1 MLRSRQLLS
10 HASEEFWKLYY
21 ALPAEVQEQADK
33 QFALFREN
41 PFHPSL
47 RLKQKG
53 EVWSARVSRSCRA
66 LAYRE
71 GNVFY
76 WFWIGGHDDYEEVL
90 RRLK

>member
-1 MLRSRQLLS
+1 MLSYT
-10 HASEEFWKLYY
+10 SEEFWELYY
-21 ALPAEVQEQADK
+21 ALPVAIQKQADK

-47 RLKQKG
+47 RLKQIG

-71 GNVFY
+71 GNSIY
-76 WFWIGGHDDYEEVL
+76 WSWIGSHNDYAEAL
-90 RRLK
+90 KRLK